1 MKTKVA
7 LFLSFIALLLCDG
20 GQKAQ
25 AQIED
30 IYFPYSNYMNW
41 YVDHPLSDNL
51 LMVTNGYKVSTD
63 TIWLHFHPYNFA
75 SPSRVDSCKIYGLA
89 ACFGVYG
96 DGLFYGVSFS
106 QAEMAIWPYN
116 NGFPVDAEL
125 EAMIYEGT
133 EGDTV
138 LRLVKRQ
145 AFTISKGQYPDKGM
159 HFSDTGGV
167 RTGVYEFYFDSPVT
181 VKGTFFVGFRDLNP
195 SSPGDIIGCTPVVS
209 IVDASGRHTF
219 CVPGYTILKVYHGRV
234 QNWTPGCTHWT
245 DYTNFIPDVEEL
257 GLTAAGHPSIFP
269 IIRLGNGAVD
279 EAEREADGVEVLP
292 NPTRGHAAVQ
302 SERAIRSLEVCDMS
316 GRVVQKKHYAGEQYK
331 AELPEGLP
339 QGCYVVKVE
348 TVQGTAVKKLV
359 VE

>member
-7 LFLSFIALLLCDG
+7 LLLSFIALLLCDG

-89 ACFGVYG
+89 ACFGVHGVY
-96 DGLFYGVSFS
+96 YGVSLS

-138 LRLVKRQ
+138 LRLVKR
-145 AFTISKGQYPDKGM
+145 
-159 HFSDTGGV
+159 
-167 RTGVYEFYFDSPVT
+167 
-181 VKGTFFVGFRDLNP
+181 
-195 SSPGDIIGCTPVVS
+195 
-209 IVDASGRHTF
+209 
-219 CVPGYTILKVYHGRV
+219 
-234 QNWTPGCTHWT
+234 
-245 DYTNFIPDVEEL
+245 
-257 GLTAAGHPSIFP
+257 
-269 IIRLGNGAVD
+269 
-279 EAEREADGVEVLP
+279 
-292 NPTRGHAAVQ
+292 
-302 SERAIRSLEVCDMS
+302 
-316 GRVVQKKHYAGEQYK
+316 
-331 AELPEGLP
+331 
-339 QGCYVVKVE
+339 
-348 TVQGTAVKKLV
+348 
-359 VE
+359 

>member
-7 LFLSFIALLLCDG
+7 LLLSFIVLLLCDG

-41 YVDHPLSDNL
+41 YVDHPLYDNL
-51 LMVTNGYKVSTD
+51 LMVTNSYRVSTD

-89 ACFGVYG
+89 ACFGVWG
-96 DGLFYGVSFS
+96 VSYGVSLS
-106 QAEMAIWPYN
+106 EAEMAIWPYY
-116 NGFPVDAEL
+116 NGIPVDAEL

-195 SSPGDIIGCTPVVS
+195 SSPGDIFGCTPGVS
-209 IVDASGRHTF
+209 IVDASGRQTS
-219 CVPGYTILKVYHGRV
+219 CVPGYTNLNVYHGRV

-245 DYTNFIPDVEEL
+245 DYTIFIPDVEEL
-257 GLTAAGHPSIFP
+257 GLTA
-269 IIRLGNGAVD
+269 
-279 EAEREADGVEVLP
+279 
-292 NPTRGHAAVQ
+292 
-302 SERAIRSLEVCDMS
+302 
-316 GRVVQKKHYAGEQYK
+316 
-331 AELPEGLP
+331 
-339 QGCYVVKVE
+339 
-348 TVQGTAVKKLV
+348 
-359 VE
+359 